1 MPRFYYGQLDYID
14 QLNAMDNTFV
24 AGGLGIASATIL
36 GGIKVGSGLVIDAT
50 GILSSSGSTVNTVAG
65 RSPTSGNVALVKGD
79 ISLGNVDNTSDVS
92 KPVSTAQSNALA
104 LKEIASNK
112 DATGGYAGLTAYKL
126 NLRNAANT
134 ITSFFQNSNTVAR
147 NYTLP
152 DKDGVIATIADIT
165 GYSVPIA
172 TASTLGGVKVGTGLA
187 VDGSG
192 VLSATGSSAQ
202 ALLAFNLLLI
212 GA

>member
-65 RSPTSGNVALVKGD
+65 RSPTSGNVALVKDD